1 MNLDLSKLEKEGA
14 EEPCS
19 SAQSGK
25 CMVELVLEF
34 HHKLAKLALA
44 KHGLQRAERRDQA

>member
-19 SAQSGK
+19 SAQWGK
-25 CMVELVLEF
+25 GMVELVLEF
-34 HHKLAKLALA
+34 HHKSAKLAA